1 MSQDLLDKQI
11 ELLERKYGGS
21 RARYAAITIQR
32 AFRHY
37 MMVKKF
43 ASITAMA
50 KAEKRMSRRLPMQ
63 SQQPANN
70 NPGPPDYT
78 DDAMGVSY
86 VSNISVSAGSDTD
99 VSMNS
104 SNQSRSAC
112 GMVAT
117 GTPTNSRVAPIRS
130 MSLRER
136 RSMDA
141 SPIPRSQSGNSSPMQ
156 AATAAAWS
164 KSNQHSHPV
173 RSILHF
179 LLFECVT
186 ITTKEHTQFAITI
199 FLLYFF

>member
-1 MSQDLLDKQI
+1 MDKQI

-50 KAEKRMSRRLPMQ
+50 KAEKRMSRRLPLQ
-63 SQQPANN
+63 SQPQPATNN
-70 NPGPPDYT
+70 GAGQPDYT
-78 DDAMGVSY
+78 DDALGVSY

-104 SNQSRSAC
+104 SIQSRSAC
-112 GMVAT
+112 GMVAA

-156 AATAAAWS
+156 TAAAAAWS

-173 RSILHF
+173 SGTLHF
-179 LLFECVT
+179 FAPFGARRYGA
-186 ITTKEHTQFAITI
+186 HTSTQAEDHD
-199 FLLYFF
+199 YR